1 MDCCL
6 DKGTILNAVYEIT
19 DILGMGGYGITYKVI
34 DRNTDRI
41 LAVKE
46 YFPAHMVCRDP
57 QSDDVVLYD
66 ESLKM
71 QYRKNI
77 EGFLAEARN
86 MARFNNHPNITH
98 VYEFFEMNNTAYY
111 VMEYIDGTSLK
122 EYIDDFKQNNQFI
135 QTEDAVRIITDVLNG
150 LEVLHS
156 AGIVHRDIK
165 PANIYVGR
173 DGVVRLLDFGLARK
187 SGKTES
193 DAIELTQGYAP
204 PEQYYGDTVRP
215 CSDIYAVGA
224 VFYEMLTLIRPDAA
238 TDRMIDDSLPR
249 PSDINADI
257 PDNISRLIMR
267 ALALKPQLR
276 LRSARAMKKYLIS
289 GTMLNNVHQAE
300 KAARRKR
307 TAAYIAAAAAAVCA
321 IGTVIILNKIRK
333 NNIIQA
339 EELDIWLPDDIYS
352 EDTVNAMLSVFEEEY
367 PQISIRMQI
376 IDESEYAA
384 KITEAFAY
392 GNGPDIYDAV
402 PLDGRDDRNR
412 KNIASLEDRL
422 DGEDYAV
429 FMDEYLEENILPVT
443 FSAKIIYYNAS
454 EQTDEP
460 RYTDSLE
467 DFVDGKADC
476 YVGTTDDYSY
486 IQREMAG
493 RYAIKEYDGSED
505 SIMIG
510 SGLCINGKCSYETGR
525 AALEVLYYM
534 TGENAQMELCINAG
548 KGLSVNNK
556 IMDTYK
562 TINVEMSDL
571 KMGGSR

>member
-46 YFPAHMVCRDP
+46 YFPAHMVCRDR
-57 QSDDVVLYD
+57 QNNDVVLYD

-98 VYEFFEMNNTAYY
+98 

-249 PSDINADI
+249 PSDVNADI

-321 IGTVIILNKIRK
+321 TGTVIILNTIRK

-339 EELDIWLPDDIYS
+339 GELDIWLPDDIYS
-352 EDTVNAMLSVFEEEY
+352 ENTVNAMLSVFEEEY
-367 PQISIRMQI
+367 PQISVRMKI

-402 PLDGRDDRNR
+402 PLDGKDDRNR
-412 KNIASLEDRL
+412 KNIASLEERL

-443 FSAKIIYYNAS
+443 FSAKIIYYNTS

-467 DFVDGKADC
+467 DFVDGKAD
-476 YVGTTDDYSY
+476 YYMGTTDDYSH
-486 IQREMAG
+486 IQKEMAG
-493 RYAIKEYDGSED
+493 RYAIIRS
-505 SIMIG
+505 
-510 SGLCINGKCSYETGR
+510 T
-525 AALEVLYYM
+525 
-534 TGENAQMELCINAG
+534 
-548 KGLSVNNK
+548 
-556 IMDTYK
+556 
-562 TINVEMSDL
+562 DL
-571 KMGGSR
+571 P

>member
-1 MDCCL
+1 MKIIKEIKGIVKGINFIIFCL
-6 DKGTILNAVYEIT
+6 PCVIISIIHAV
-19 DILGMGGYGITYKVI
+19 
-34 DRNTDRI
+34 
-41 LAVKE
+41 LAIKE
-46 YFPAHMVCRDP
+46 YFPAHMVCRDT

-86 MARFNNHPNITH
+86 MARFNDHPNITH

-215 CSDIYAVGA
+215 RSDIYAVGA

-276 LRSARAMKKYLIS
+276 VRSARAMKKYLIS
-289 GTMLNNVHQAE
+289 GTVLNNVHQAE
-300 KAARRKR
+300 KAARRKK
-307 TAAYIAAAAAAVCA
+307 TAAYIAAVAAAVCA
-321 IGTVIILNKIRK
+321 IGTVIILNTVRK

-339 EELDIWLPDDIYS
+339 GELDIWLPDDIYS

-402 PLDGRDDRNR
+402 PLDGKDDRNR

-422 DGEDYAV
+422 DGKDYAV

-443 FSAKIIYYNAS
+443 FSTKIVYYNTS
-454 EQTDEP
+454 EQTDETN
-460 RYTDSLE
+460 YTDSLE
-467 DFVDGKADC
+467 DFVDGKADY

-505 SIMIG
+505 SIMIR

-548 KGLSVNNK
+548 KGLSVNNI

-562 TINVEMSDL
+562 TINVEMSAL
-571 KMGGSR
+571 KMGGGR